1 MSIVFAGP
9 GPCLRGW
16 GRLTGHWC
24 HWSLVTSPLQ
34 CLAPGPRLLSPRAP
48 APGHHDTHHVT
59 CDNVMSVTWL
69 RWELGMSW
77 HWRAACGHSEQE
89 PGGTRSRL
97 RGALACRARGHQGRH
112 TERVSATLWA
122 PLLLLIMKQ
131 CHGWQFD
138 QGNDILNIYPRR
150 VANWYSERCWW
161 SDNTT
166 IIKIRMMALNPPW
179 PRMTHLGLL
188 TLNQVLLILSI
199 NAHT

>member
-59 CDNVMSVTWL
+59 CDNVMSVTCDNVTQV
-69 RWELGMSW
+69 RAGNELTLESCMW
-77 HWRAACGHSEQE
+77 PQRAGAGRDSEPPERRTGLQST
-89 PGGTRSRL
+89 GTSGER
-97 RGALACRARGHQGRH
+97 Q

-138 QGNDILNIYPRR
+138 QGNEILNIYPRR

-161 SDNTT
+161 SDNKT
-166 IIKIRMMALNPPW
+166 II
-179 PRMTHLGLL
+179 
-188 TLNQVLLILSI
+188 
-199 NAHT
+199 